1 LFLVVTGGT
10 AQALNG
16 SNTVFSDD
24 IVNREVKNADLGLA
38 AVTANRLAPNSVR
51 TGRVVDESLTG
62 DDVANTSI
70 NGAEI
75 DEGAVS
81 LSGDVRGLMSNT
93 SLGPGVVNSVNVGTD
108 TLRGYNIDEAT
119 LNGVDADTLNG
130 LSSRARSYHVTDT
143 NTATATHM
151 GALSLRPVCI
161 AQSGEDNVKLF
172 AASAVDN
179 SWITAVAKQDSDS
192 SDTTTADDTT
202 FNQNDQIEIQT
213 PGDGAGYLMFRKGL
227 KGVPA
232 SVLYTYNEGPS
243 SCDVMFVG
251 LGDAQP

>member
-1 LFLVVTGGT
+1 VAPLIRTTKTDQGGSGRRVVSDPNHIRGNVVGYVALFLVVTGGT

-108 TLRGYNIDEAT
+108 TLMGYNIDEST
-119 LNGVDADTLNG
+119 LNASTPTPSTV
-130 LSSRARSYHVTDT
+130 
-143 NTATATHM
+143 
-151 GALSLRPVCI
+151 SLR
-161 AQSGEDNVKLF
+161 GR
-172 AASAVDN
+172 AA
-179 SWITAVAKQDSDS
+179 
-192 SDTTTADDTT
+192 TT
-202 FNQNDQIEIQT
+202 
-213 PGDGAGYLMFRKGL
+213 
-227 KGVPA
+227 
-232 SVLYTYNEGPS
+232 
-243 SCDVMFVG
+243 
-251 LGDAQP
+251 